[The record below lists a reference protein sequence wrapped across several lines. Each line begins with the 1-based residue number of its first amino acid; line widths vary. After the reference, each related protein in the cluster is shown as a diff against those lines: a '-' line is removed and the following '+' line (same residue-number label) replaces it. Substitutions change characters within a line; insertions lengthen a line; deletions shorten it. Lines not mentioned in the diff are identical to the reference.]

1 MFNIIQHS
9 GNTSTITAAIVPQT
23 FTTDLCEQWIT
34 YLDVK
39 PKTLETYTR
48 SIRQFVQFLH
58 DNGITTP
65 TRDDVLAFRDNV
77 KATHKPATTNLYI
90 TSVKLFFAWLEQEG
104 IYTNIARHVKGCKLD
119 NSTHRKDY
127 LTAGQAKNILSDI
140 DTSTLTGQRDYA
152 IMVLMLTTGLRDCEV
167 MRANFGDLRTLG
179 ESVVLYIQGKGH
191 DAKDAYVKITEPA
204 EKAIRAYIT
213 ARGKTADGDPLF
225 AAHSN
230 RNKGGRMTT
239 RSISRLVKN
248 ALRASGYDSDRLTAH
263 SLRHTAAT
271 LSLLNGATLRE
282 TQQLLR
288 HTSVNTTLIYSHELD
303 RAANT
308 AESRITGALFG

>member
-1 MFNIIQHS
+1 MYSVSQYNE
-9 GNTSTITAAIVPQT
+9 NNALNAAIVPQT
-23 FTTDLCEQWIT
+23 FTADLCKQWIN

-58 DNGITTP
+58 ENEITAP
-65 TRDDVLAFRDNV
+65 TREDVLTFRDNV

-90 TSVKLFFAWLEQEG
+90 ASIKQFFTWLEQEN
-104 IYTNIARHVKGCKLD
+104 IYPNITRHVKGCKLD

-127 LTAGQAKNILSDI
+127 LTAGQAKAIISGI
-140 DTSTLTGQRDYA
+140 DTSTLTGKRDYA
-152 IMVLMLTTGLRDCEV
+152 VMVLMLTTGLRDCEV
-167 MRANFGDLRTLG
+167 MRADVRDLRTLG

-204 EKAIRAYIT
+204 EKAIRAYLA
-213 ARGKTADGDPLF
+213 ARDKSDDGNPLF

-248 ALRASGYDSDRLTAH
+248 ALKAAGYDSDRLTAH

-271 LSLLNGATLRE
+271 LSLLNGATLQE

-288 HTSVNTTLIYSHELD
+288 HTSINTTMIYSHELD

-308 AESRITGALFG
+308 AESRITSAIFG